1 MKLYL
6 YFCYDLHHKDPT
18 GEMISNFPRM
28 ALEHLNEAFS
38 PAVFYE
44 FSITPYKGTQRQHK
58 STIFF
63 QKNFFVLEVIGL
75 AGINLD
81 PHGWF

>member
-38 PAVFYE
+38 PAVFYH
-44 FSITPYKGTQRQHK
+44 FP
-58 STIFF
+58 
-63 QKNFFVLEVIGL
+63 
-75 AGINLD
+75 
-81 PHGWF
+81 

>member
-38 PAVFYE
+38 PAVFYQ

-63 QKNFFVLEVIGL
+63 KKTSLFWKLL
-75 AGINLD
+75 ALQEST
-81 PHGWF
+81 